1 MTVTA
6 ASRTDEPIPGYKVI
20 QRIGAGGYGEVWT
33 AQAPGDLTKAIKFVY
48 GLLDEDRA
56 ARELKALTRIKNVRH
71 PFLLSLERI
80 EVVNGQLLIV
90 TELADSS
97 LKDRFEICRKEG
109 KPGIPRDELLA
120 YLRDTADALDYMTE
134 QHSLQHL
141 DVKPENLLLLGG
153 RIKVADFGL
162 VKDIHD
168 HTASMMGGLTP
179 VYAPP
184 EVFEGRPSR
193 RSDQYSLAIVHQE
206 MLTGVVPFPGRT
218 AAQLAAQ
225 HLNAKPRVT
234 SLPPDDQPIVLKAL
248 SKKANDRFA
257 SCRELVETLLAGK
270 RVHGP
275 AVFAPLK
282 PAPDEKAVTLGAT
295 HAAGVEP
302 GPTQAS
308 DATNRMGQPT
318 STSGGSTQART
329 ASEMLQHLES
339 VSQVVEAATSI
350 YTSTSPRVTH
360 HTSAG
365 PIIPDMSAVGDPV
378 KGYQPPTLDNLGE
391 CPAQVDQPAVAIDPA
406 TWQPRPTLFIGVGG
420 TGTRV
425 LARLERRLNDRLV
438 GSARDC
444 FPMLVMDS
452 DGRDLTEV
460 THSAGVLRRVEESL
474 TLPLRKTQ
482 DYRDDS
488 RRILEWLSRR
498 WLYNIPRSQLTEGM
512 RPLGRLA
519 LIDHADQAFGR
530 IKAALVRLQK
540 NVTAAQPAPRVV
552 VVAAISG
559 GTGGGMV
566 ADVAFAARQI
576 LDELNQPEA
585 EVLTLLAH
593 GTTRNPQQQELAGAN
608 AVATL
613 TELQHFHRSPFPGD
627 QACKLKER
635 PASKPAIN
643 DAYLVH
649 LGEELTQEQY
659 EATCDKIAEFLMLDS
674 VTLAAAALAA
684 SRKEPVAGKELAV
697 DNESVAGRATV
708 PGKDLKAS
716 DEGMRLRT
724 FGLCQIG
731 FAHDQLVDVAVKR
744 VSRGIVERWH
754 GAPRRIDPKQ
764 SVRLL
769 PKPGA
774 QDPVIEGAPQP
785 LVEAKAG
792 AIVQELHLDVDPL
805 MQIVQAMAADEMG
818 GQPDTF
824 YRQFLA
830 DGAQV
835 ANLAAIQKWFA
846 AANEVFGRRPDDV
859 VTKPPPAKLI
869 LAMEDRVLR
878 LIAQVGNALQKS
890 IVTWVD
896 DPTLRVHGTQRIAKA
911 VQLHLRV
918 LCDRLRDARTR
929 LASESQALQAA
940 LYASLPDAS
949 GKCRGQRRSPAEL
962 QTMFFQDCKL
972 RLFELG
978 AQVAA
983 NIANALQSHSVSAHD
998 TLVDLAR
1005 ELHHLAVQ
1013 FATDELAEEEEIET
1027 ESTDTLA
1034 PLRQMVGEQL
1044 KQADESLAMILD
1056 EQLTANILLPNGGLR
1071 AVISGG
1077 GAQRESLLTQLN
1089 AAARQAV
1096 LGRLGGIDIAGSALG
1111 VEGSDHPIRRCLE
1124 GARPVLPPCG
1134 GKRRLFCILPAESA
1148 QKLTSET
1155 LAAQI
1160 GPAEFQQ
1167 APTVVPDASGD
1178 VVLLY
1183 ETGELSL
1190 KHAAAAL
1197 IDSRV
1202 DLAEVASRLHTRAD
1216 VTWTPLLG

>member
-6 ASRTDEPIPGYKVI
+6 ASRTDEPIPGYKVV

-56 ARELKALTRIKNVRH
+56 ARELKALTRIKSVRH

-97 LKDRFEICRKEG
+97 LKDRFETCRKEG
-109 KPGIPRDELLA
+109 KPGIPREELLS
-120 YLRDTADALDYMTE
+120 YLRDTADALDYMSE

-153 RIKVADFGL
+153 RVKVADFGL

-193 RSDQYSLAIVHQE
+193 RSDQYSLAIVYQE

-234 SLPPDDQPIVLKAL
+234 SLPAEDQPIVLKAL
-248 SKKANDRFA
+248 AKKSNDRYS
-257 SCRELVETLLAGK
+257 SCRELIDTLLGG
-270 RVHGP
+270 RRGGGHGVYTPPKP
-275 AVFAPLK
+275 AV
-282 PAPDEKAVTLGAT
+282 DDRSVTLGAT
-295 HAAGVEP
+295 HAAALKP
-302 GPTQAS
+302 GPTQTAGPTNPLAA
-308 DATNRMGQPT
+308 ATNPLAGAGGGAT
-318 STSGGSTQART
+318 STGPTQART

-339 VSQVVEAATSI
+339 VSQVVEDATNI
-350 YTSTSPRVTH
+350 YTSTSPRATL

-365 PIIPDMSAVGDPV
+365 PIIPDMSAVEDAVDGF
-378 KGYQPPTLDNLGE
+378 KPPTLDNLGE
-391 CPAQVDQPAVAIDPA
+391 CPAQSDQPPVTIDA
-406 TWQPRPTLFIGVGG
+406 TSWQPRPALFIGVGG

-438 GSARDC
+438 GAARDC
-444 FPMLVMDS
+444 FPILVMDS
-452 DGRDLTEV
+452 DSRDLTDV
-460 THSAGVLRRVEESL
+460 THGAGRLRRAEESL

-530 IKAALVRLQK
+530 IKAALVKLLK
-540 NVTAAQPAPRVV
+540 NVTESQPPPRVV

-566 ADVAFAARQI
+566 ADVAFATRQI
-576 LDELNQPEA
+576 LDELDRPAA
-585 EVLTLLAH
+585 EVMVMLAH

-613 TELQHFHRSPFPGD
+613 TELQHFHRSSFPGD

-643 DAYLVH
+643 DSYLVH
-649 LGEELTQEQY
+649 LGEELTLEQF
-659 EATCDKIAEFLMLDS
+659 EASCDKVAEFLMLDS
-674 VTLAAAALAA
+674 VTLASSALAT
-684 SRKEPVAGKELAV
+684 SRKE
-697 DNESVAGRATV
+697 
-708 PGKDLKAS
+708 AS
-716 DEGMRLRT
+716 SGEGMRLRT

-744 VSRGIVERWH
+744 VSRGVVERWH
-754 GAPRRIDPKQ
+754 GAPRRVDPKQ

-774 QDPVIEGAPQP
+774 QDAVIEGAPQQ
-785 LVEAKAG
+785 LVEAKAA
-792 AIVQELHLDVDPL
+792 AIVQELHLEVDPL

-824 YRQFLA
+824 FRQFLA

-835 ANLAAIQKWFA
+835 AHMGAIQKWIG

-859 VTKPPPAKLI
+859 VTKPPPAKLL
-869 LAMEDRVLR
+869 LAMEERVSR
-878 LIAQVGNALQKS
+878 IIAQVGIALQKS
-890 IVTWVD
+890 IVKWVD
-896 DPTLRVHGTQRIAKA
+896 EPALRVHGTQRIAKA

-940 LYASLPDAS
+940 LYASVPDAT

-972 RLFELG
+972 RLYELG

-1013 FATDELAEEEEIET
+1013 FATDELAEEEEVEA
-1027 ESTDTLA
+1027 EGGDSLA

-1044 KQADESLAMILD
+1044 RQADEMIATTLD
-1056 EQLTANILLPNGGLR
+1056 EQLSTSMLLPSGGLR
-1071 AVISGG
+1071 AAISAG
-1077 GAQRESLLTQLN
+1077 GAQRESLVNQLH
-1089 AAARQAV
+1089 AGARQAV
-1096 LGRLGGIDIAGSALG
+1096 LQRLGSIDIAGSALT
-1111 VEGSDHPIRRCLE
+1111 VEGEDHPIRKCLA
-1124 GARPVLPPCG
+1124 GARPALPICG
-1134 GKRRLFCILPAESA
+1134 GKRRLYCILPAESA
-1148 QKLTSET
+1148 QKLSPEL
-1155 LAAQI
+1155 LAKQV
-1160 GPAEFQQ
+1160 GGEF
-1167 APTVVPDASGD
+1167 AHPPTVVPDASGD
-1178 VVLLY
+1178 VVLLF

-1202 DLAEVASRLHTRAD
+1202 DLTEVASRLHTRSD

>member
-1 MTVTA
+1 VRTSYPVSVTA
-6 ASRTDEPIPGYKVI
+6 ATRTDEPIPGYKVV

-56 ARELKALTRIKNVRH
+56 ARELKALTRIKSVRH

-97 LKDRFEICRKEG
+97 LKDRFETCRKEG

-120 YLRDTADALDYMTE
+120 YLRDTADALDYMSE

-153 RIKVADFGL
+153 RVKVADFGL

-193 RSDQYSLAIVHQE
+193 RSDQYSLAIVYQE

-234 SLPPDDQPIVLKAL
+234 SLPPEDQPIILKAL
-248 SKKANDRFA
+248 AKKPSDRYS
-257 SCRELVETLLAGK
+257 SCRELVEILIGGSK
-270 RVHGP
+270 RGGGSGSYAPARP
-275 AVFAPLK
+275 AV
-282 PAPDEKAVTLGAT
+282 DDRSVTLGAT
-295 HAAGVEP
+295 HAAELKPV
-302 GPTQAS
+302 PTQAAS
-308 DATNRMGQPT
+308 PTNQVG
-318 STSGGSTQART
+318 GGSTQART

-339 VSQVVEAATSI
+339 VSQVVESATNL
-350 YTSTSPRVTH
+350 YTATSPRVTQA
-360 HTSAG
+360 TSAG
-365 PIIPDMSAVGDPV
+365 PIIPDMSAVSEPADGF
-378 KGYQPPTLDNLGE
+378 KPPTLENLGE
-391 CPAQVDQPAVAIDPA
+391 CPPQVDEPGVTIDA
-406 TWQPRPTLFIGVGG
+406 AAWQPRPTLFIGVGG

-438 GSARDC
+438 GAAREC
-444 FPMLVMDS
+444 FPILVLDS
-452 DGRDLTEV
+452 DARDLTEV
-460 THSAGVLRRVEESL
+460 THGSGVLRRAEESL
-474 TLPLRKTQ
+474 ALPLRKSQ

-530 IKAALVRLQK
+530 IKATLVRLLK
-540 NVTAAQPAPRVV
+540 NMTPSQPPPRVV

-576 LDELNQPEA
+576 LDELDRPAA
-585 EVLTLLAH
+585 EVLVMLAH

-643 DAYLVH
+643 DSYLVH

-659 EATCDKIAEFLMLDS
+659 EASCDKIAEFLMLDS
-674 VTLAAAALAA
+674 VTLAAAALAE
-684 SRKEPVAGKELAV
+684 SRKQSAG
-697 DNESVAGRATV
+697 G
-708 PGKDLKAS
+708 
-716 DEGMRLRT
+716 EGLRLRT

-744 VSRGIVERWH
+744 VSRGVVERWL
-754 GAPRRIDPKQ
+754 GAPRRVDPKQ

-769 PKPGA
+769 PKAGA
-774 QDPVIEGAPQP
+774 HEPAVEGASQQ

-824 YRQFLA
+824 FRQFLA

-859 VTKPPPAKLI
+859 VTKPPPAKLL
-869 LAMEDRVLR
+869 LAMEDRVSR

-890 IVTWVD
+890 IVAWVD
-896 DPTLRVHGTQRIAKA
+896 DPALRVHGTQRIAKA

-918 LCDRLRDARTR
+918 LCDRLRDAQTR
-929 LASESQALQAA
+929 LASESQALEAA
-940 LYASLPDAS
+940 LFASVPDAS

-972 RLFELG
+972 RLYELG

-983 NIANALQSHSVSAHD
+983 NIANALQSHAVGAHD

-1013 FATDELAEEEEIET
+1013 FATDELAEEEEVV
-1027 ESTDTLA
+1027 DTGSADSLA
-1034 PLRQMVGEQL
+1034 PLRAMVSEQL
-1044 KQADESLAMILD
+1044 RQADEPIAATLD
-1056 EQLTANILLPNGGLR
+1056 EQLSQDFLLPGGGLR
-1071 AVISGG
+1071 AAVSAG
-1077 GAQRESLLTQLN
+1077 GAQREALVAQLH

-1096 LGRLGGIDIAGSALG
+1096 LGRLGGIDIAGSALTA
-1111 VEGSDHPIRRCLE
+1111 EGEDHPIRRCLA
-1124 GARPVLPPCG
+1124 GAKPALPACG

-1148 QKLTSET
+1148 QKMTPET

-1167 APTVVPDASGD
+1167 QPTVVPDASGD
-1178 VVLLY
+1178 VVLLF

-1190 KHAAAAL
+1190 KHAAAVL

-1202 DLAEVASRLHTRAD
+1202 DLTEVAGRLHTRSD